1 MWTSFCKKFYVKRKR
16 DAENFIKHLTV
27 PSQRCQCA
35 LRQAAC
41 DAGSPLPEYVTPLVV
56 VRQWLADFED
66 KKKTNENLQHDILRE
81 RYVDAEKLRLLKFSH
96 QSRANF
102 EAAKRAIMKQYRK
115 SESNNN
121 VLTASNIVFDHRSQH
136 GDNTLQTLS
145 QVQCTIDFCIFHS

>member
-1 MWTSFCKKFYVKRKR
+1 MRISRTSSSMEGDGAMRTSFCKIFYVKRKR

-66 KKKTNENLQHDILRE
+66 KKKLTKTFNMIFCVSDTWT
-81 RYVDAEKLRLLKFSH
+81 LK
-96 QSRANF
+96 NC
-102 EAAKRAIMKQYRK
+102 
-115 SESNNN
+115 
-121 VLTASNIVFDHRSQH
+121 D
-136 GDNTLQTLS
+136 
-145 QVQCTIDFCIFHS
+145 C